1 MDLRYAWRSFGKD
14 PGFTALA
21 MLVMALGIGA
31 NTAVFSVV
39 DAVLLKPLAYREP
52 DRIMTLASFWQTS
65 GSRGTVSAPDFHD
78 WHDQSRSFS
87 AMAYYGDESTA
98 VSAGKVAE
106 YTAVAEGTPE
116 FFDVFDVRPILGRT
130 GDGVVISY
138 AYWQS
143 HFDGSTDVLGK
154 TVRMFDRSLPIV
166 GVMPAGFSFPG
177 KTAIWME
184 ANKLFP
190 ETESRSAHNYR
201 VVGRLKPGV
210 SAAAAQ
216 AEMTG
221 IGTRLEQQYPNSN
234 RNKNV
239 SVLPML
245 ESMVSNVK
253 LTLWV
258 LLGAVG
264 MVLLIA
270 CANMANLL
278 FARATG
284 RTREIAIRAAVGAGR
299 ARIVRQLVVES
310 TLLASLSG
318 VAGLVLAWWGSRA
331 LVAAAPADIPRLS
344 ETGPDLRVLA
354 FTFGVSL
361 LASLLF
367 GLAPAI
373 QASRVDLN
381 EALKQGGGRAV
392 SSGGANRI
400 RGGLVVAEIALSVV
414 LLSGAGLLIRSFAAL
429 QNVPLG
435 FRTDHLL
442 VMDTDV
448 AIPTARKLAFYRSLL
463 ADMAGLSGV
472 SAAGATRIVPGNV
485 ISNGGYFVDHIPI
498 DRDFGTAM
506 PQAVFSIL
514 APGTLAALGIPLR
527 DGREFSNAD
536 SPNAPLVALINES
549 LARKSFAGQDPIG
562 HTILCGYDSTSMK
575 PMTIVG
581 VIGDVHQLG
590 AATAPSPEL
599 IMPYDQHPR
608 GSLQILARTSGS
620 PMALSETLR
629 RMVHDRNP
637 DVPVKFTTMDAVL
650 AQNVAAPRFRTLLL
664 GIFAGLA
671 VCLAMAGVYG
681 VMAYVV
687 GQRSAEIGLR
697 MALGA
702 TSGNVVGLILRQG
715 LVLAVI
721 GLTLGLAGAFAASRL
736 LSTML
741 FEIKPAD
748 PATYA
753 AVAGVV
759 SLVVLAASYLPAVRA
774 TRIDPLAALRQD

>member
-1 MDLRYAWRSFGKD
+1 MDLRYALRSFGKD

-21 MLVMALGIGA
+21 ILVMALGISA

-52 DRIMTLASFWQTS
+52 GRIMTLASFWKTS
-65 GSRGTVSAPDFHD
+65 GHRGTVSAPDFHD

-87 AMAYYGDESTA
+87 AMAYYDDAS
-98 VSAGKVAE
+98 SAISVGKGAE
-106 YTAVAEGTPE
+106 YTVVAEGTPE
-116 FFDVFDVRPILGRT
+116 FFDVFDVRPILGHT

-143 HFDGSTDVLGK
+143 HFDGRTDVLGK

-177 KTAIWME
+177 KTAIWIE

-190 ETESRSAHNYR
+190 ETESRSAHNYQ
-201 VVGRLKPGV
+201 VVGRLSPGV

-258 LLGAVG
+258 LLGAAG
-264 MVLLIA
+264 MVLFIA

-284 RTREIAIRAAVGAGR
+284 RRREIAIRAAVGAGR
-299 ARIVRQLVVES
+299 TRIIRQLVVES

-318 VAGLVLAWWGSRA
+318 AAGLALAWLGSRA
-331 LVAAAPADIPRLS
+331 VVAAAPSNIPRLS
-344 ETGPDLRVLA
+344 EAGPDLRVLA

-373 QASRVDLN
+373 QVSRVDLS
-381 EALKQGGGRAV
+381 EALKQGTGRAV
-392 SSGGANRI
+392 SGGTANQV

-442 VMDTDV
+442 VMDTDL
-448 AIPTARKLAFYRSLL
+448 AIPTPRKLEFYRSLL
-463 ADMAGLSGV
+463 ADIAGLAGV
-472 SAAGATRIVPGNV
+472 SSAGATRIVPGNV
-485 ISNGGYFVDHIPI
+485 VSNGGYFVDYIPTN
-498 DRDFGTAM
+498 RD
-506 PQAVFSIL
+506 
-514 APGTLAALGIPLR
+514 
-527 DGREFSNAD
+527 
-536 SPNAPLVALINES
+536 
-549 LARKSFAGQDPIG
+549 
-562 HTILCGYDSTSMK
+562 
-575 PMTIVG
+575 
-581 VIGDVHQLG
+581 
-590 AATAPSPEL
+590 
-599 IMPYDQHPR
+599 
-608 GSLQILARTSGS
+608 
-620 PMALSETLR
+620 
-629 RMVHDRNP
+629 
-637 DVPVKFTTMDAVL
+637 
-650 AQNVAAPRFRTLLL
+650 
-664 GIFAGLA
+664 
-671 VCLAMAGVYG
+671 
-681 VMAYVV
+681 
-687 GQRSAEIGLR
+687 
-697 MALGA
+697 
-702 TSGNVVGLILRQG
+702 
-715 LVLAVI
+715 
-721 GLTLGLAGAFAASRL
+721 
-736 LSTML
+736 
-741 FEIKPAD
+741 
-748 PATYA
+748 
-753 AVAGVV
+753 
-759 SLVVLAASYLPAVRA
+759 
-774 TRIDPLAALRQD
+774 